1 MATLTLS
8 VDSLSNVV
16 SFWRSFA
23 LVFALRKGLL
33 VSTLNLLT
41 AATLGMQANE
51 NSYREIIKTSQP
63 SQKEEI

>member
-16 SFWRSFA
+16 SFWRSLA